1 MVQPNSFE
9 ERYINQHPRLID
21 VLQRA
26 ETGPIMDEAEFERGL
41 IGPITKRL
49 VDQYEISYT
58 GAEYINC
65 DDNLEDRVFQA
76 ALDLASEVGVY
87 NQSNSRRILWSRKK
101 IEKDLKAAPSV
112 ASLGDG
118 EQQFLIS
125 SRKPDDRKRMS
136 VLGGVVGIPFPED
149 MHLPLM
155 LSFLNQGIF
164 DSIDGPSL
172 ETAYGHPIKAGTGSE
187 VLGAWRE
194 AELAQQALQIAEQP
208 GRAVSAVELAP
219 TAMGGLAGVTWGGY
233 RSFDRHH
240 VPMTSEL
247 KTNNDL
253 LAIITHINNL
263 GGVIGAYYNP
273 IFGGH
278 AGGAEGIAVLAAAGL
293 ILAHQLTMGHTF
305 CTRPTHPFYG
315 CDTTPEI
322 LWATSLAI
330 QSLARNSN
338 LMVATLAGPAGGPGT
353 KTILYENAAIA
364 LMALSS
370 GASELLAS
378 HSAGGAV
385 PRHGSG
391 LDARICVEI
400 ARTMEG
406 LTREDASSLLK
417 HIVPL
422 YEADLEKKPIGKPFE
437 EVYDLESIEPTLE
450 WQGIYDEVREELIQI
465 GLPLNLFG

>member
-1 MVQPNSFE
+1 MK
-9 ERYINQHPRLID
+9 QHPRLIE

-26 ETGPIMDEAEFERGL
+26 ETGPIMDEADFERKL
-41 IGPITKRL
+41 LGPAIKNL
-49 VDQYEISYT
+49 VEEYDIRYT
-58 GAEYINC
+58 GEDYVNC
-65 DDNLEDRVFQA
+65 GDDLADRVFQA
-76 ALDLASEVGVY
+76 ALDLASEVGIF
-87 NQSNSRRILWSRKK
+87 NQSTSRRILWTRDE
-101 IEKDLKAAPSV
+101 IERDLQTAPSV
-112 ASLGDG
+112 ASLGEGD
-118 EQQFLIS
+118 QQFMIT

-136 VLGGVVGIPFPED
+136 VLGGVVGIPFPEE
-149 MHLPLM
+149 MYLLLM
-155 LSFLNQGIF
+155 LSFLNQNIF

-172 ETAYGHPIKAGTGSE
+172 ETAYGHPIKAGTGWE

-194 AELAQQALQIAEQP
+194 AELVQEALKIAGQL

-233 RSFDRHH
+233 RTFDRHH

-247 KTNNDL
+247 KTNHDL

-263 GGVIGAYYNP
+263 GGTIGAYYNP
-273 IFGGH
+273 IYGGH
-278 AGGAEGIAVLAAAGL
+278 AGGAEGIAILAAAGL
-293 ILAHQLTMGHTF
+293 ILSHQLTMGHTF

-330 QSLARNSN
+330 QALTRNSN
-338 LMVATLAGPAGGPGT
+338 LMVAALAGPASGPGT
-353 KTILYENAAIA
+353 KTIVYENAAFA
-364 LMALSS
+364 LMTLSS

-400 ARTMEG
+400 ARTMPG
-406 LTREDASSLLK
+406 LTRERANDLIAQ
-417 HIVPL
+417 IAPL
-422 YEADLEKKPIGKPFE
+422 YVDDLEKKPIGKPFE
-437 EVYDLESIEPTLE
+437 EVYDLDTVEPTPE
-450 WQGIYDEVREELIQI
+450 WKGIYNEVREELIQI
-465 GLPLNLFG
+465 GLPLDQF

>member
-1 MVQPNSFE
+1 MKQN
-9 ERYINQHPRLID
+9 PRLID

-26 ETGPIMDEAEFERGL
+26 ESGPIMDEADFERKL
-41 IGPITKRL
+41 LGPAIKKVVEEYDIR
-49 VDQYEISYT
+49 YT
-58 GAEYINC
+58 GEEIINC
-65 DDNLEDRVFQA
+65 NDDLADRVFQA
-76 ALDLASEVGVY
+76 ALDLAGEVGIF
-87 NQSNSRRILWSRKK
+87 NQSTSRRITWSREE
-101 IEKDLKAAPSV
+101 IERDLKVAPSV

-125 SRKPDDRKRMS
+125 ARKPDDRKRMS

-149 MHLPLM
+149 MYLPLM
-155 LSFLNQGIF
+155 LSFLKQGIF
-164 DSIDGPSL
+164 DSVDGPSL
-172 ETAYGHPIKAGTGSE
+172 ETAYGQPIKAGTGWE

-194 AELAQQALQIAEQP
+194 AELVQEALNLAGQP

-219 TAMGGLAGVTWGGY
+219 TALGGLAGVTWGGY
-233 RSFDRHH
+233 RPFDRHH

-273 IFGGH
+273 IYGGH
-278 AGGAEGIAVLAAAGL
+278 AGGGEGIAVLAAAGL
-293 ILAHQLTMGHTF
+293 ILSYQLTLGHTF
-305 CTRPTHPFYG
+305 CTRPTHPFLG

-322 LWATSLAI
+322 LWATSLATQAI
-330 QSLARNSN
+330 ARNSN
-338 LMVATLAGPAGGPGT
+338 LMTATLAGPAGGPGT
-353 KTILYENAAIA
+353 KTIVYENAAFA

-370 GASELLAS
+370 GISELLAS

-400 ARTMEG
+400 ARTMQG
-406 LTREDASSLLK
+406 VSREEANQLVK
-417 HIVPL
+417 KIVPL
-422 YEADLEKKPIGKPFE
+422 YESDLEKKPIGKPFE
-437 EVYDLESIEPTLE
+437 EVYNLETIEPTPE
-450 WQGIYDEVREELIQI
+450 WQSIYDQAREDLI
-465 GLPLNLFG
+465 GLNLPLDQFYK